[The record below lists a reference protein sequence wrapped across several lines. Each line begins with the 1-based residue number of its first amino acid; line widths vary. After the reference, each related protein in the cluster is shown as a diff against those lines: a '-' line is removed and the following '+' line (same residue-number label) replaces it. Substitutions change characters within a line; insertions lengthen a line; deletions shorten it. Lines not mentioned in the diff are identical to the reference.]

1 MNDNQKTE
9 EPIVIFNKPDCKM
22 IRLKTNSYQ
31 FQYEISNER
40 ILLEKIFN
48 LEFIKLVYEINKQ
61 DIFDDFNLDIG
72 ASRIESATL
81 AKDSHDETHATVYIL
96 FKHFFGD
103 FGFAQKFAHLDITIE
118 KTEKQILFTSETNYT
133 NPPNITLIP
142 TTELLPISNATA
154 VCNFVNPH
162 KVSIVTTINFN
173 YNIDLPEFV
182 EKLATT
188 IISKV
193 FLRTKQFIEKM

>member
-1 MNDNQKTE
+1 MNDNQKPE

-22 IRLKTNSYQ
+22 IRLKTNNYL

-40 ILLEKIFN
+40 ILLEKFFN
-48 LEFIKLVYEINKQ
+48 LEFIKLMYEINKR
-61 DIFDDFNLDIG
+61 DIFDGFNLDI
-72 ASRIESATL
+72 
-81 AKDSHDETHATVYIL
+81 HDETNATVYIL

-103 FGFAQKFAHLDITIE
+103 FGFAQKFAHLDVTIE
-118 KTEKQILFTSETNYT
+118 KTENRILFASKTNYT
-133 NPPNITLIP
+133 NPPNVTLIP
-142 TTELLPISNATA
+142 TTEVLPITNATA

-173 YNIDLPEFV
+173 YNIDFPEFV

>member
-1 MNDNQKTE
+1 MNDNQKNE
-9 EPIVIFNKPDCKM
+9 EPIVIFNKHDCKM
-22 IRLKTNSYQ
+22 TRLKTNSYQ

-61 DIFDDFNLDIG
+61 DIFDDFNLDI
-72 ASRIESATL
+72 
-81 AKDSHDETHATVYIL
+81 HDETCATVYIL

-118 KTEKQILFTSETNYT
+118 KTENRILFTSETNYT
-133 NPPNITLIP
+133 NPSNITLIP

-162 KVSIVTTINFN
+162 KVSIVTTLNFN